1 MLKEKTDKEKAL
13 HRLKI
18 IKGHLN
24 AIENMIETDT
34 YCLDVINQSKAV
46 QHALR
51 NMDMSILENHLK
63 TCVVDQIKNNQE
75 EKTVKELLDLYKA
88 Y

>member
-1 MLKEKTDKEKAL
+1 MLKEKTDKEKAI

-24 AIENMIETDT
+24 AIENMIENDA

-51 NMDMSILENHLK
+51 NMDMTILENHLK
-63 TCVVDQIKNNQE
+63 TCVVEQIKNNQD

-88 Y
+88 C

>member
-1 MLKEKTDKEKAL
+1 MLKEKTDKEKAI

-24 AIENMIETDT
+24 AIENMIENDA

-51 NMDMSILENHLK
+51 NMDMTILENHLK
-63 TCVVDQIKNNQE
+63 TCVVDQIKNNQD

-88 Y
+88 C

>member
-18 IKGHLN
+18 IKGHLK
-24 AIENMIETDT
+24 AIENMIESDV
-34 YCLDVINQSKAV
+34 YCLDVITQSKAV
-46 QHALR
+46 QHSLR

-75 EKTVKELLDLYKA
+75 EKTVKELLDLYKSC
-88 Y
+88 